1 MLESKERHAAPIA
14 PASTTGKPVKHRS
27 LWWLWLLIIGG
38 LGYVGYRYYQNTR
51 QQEKAAVEA
60 QSARA
65 GARSVPVVATA
76 AQRGDMPVYLR
87 GLGSVTPFN
96 SVSVKSRVDGQLI
109 RVAFTEGQFV
119 KKGDLLAEIDPR
131 PFQVQLEQAQG
142 QLARDTAQLNDAQT
156 NLARYQALWNE
167 KVIAKQ
173 QLDTQAAAV
182 GQVQGTLETD
192 RANISNARL
201 QLSYARITA
210 PLSGRIGLRQVD
222 VGNMVHASDPNG
234 LAVIAQLEPIAVL
247 FNIPADNL
255 PPVLR
260 KLRAGARLLVEAYDR
275 DDRNRIAT
283 GYLLTVDNQIDATTG
298 TSRLK
303 AVFPNTDSAL
313 FPNQFVNCRLQMDAK
328 KGVVVVPVPAVQRG
342 PQGSFVYVVTPEKK
356 ASVRV
361 VTVGISEGNQLEI
374 AQGLQPGELVVTD
387 GQDKLQEGMKVD
399 TRSGQ
404 GVPGGGGG
412 RPSGGGKGPGQT
424 RGAGRRPAA

>member
-1 MLESKERHAAPIA
+1 
-14 PASTTGKPVKHRS
+14 
-27 LWWLWLLIIGG
+27 
-38 LGYVGYRYYQNTR
+38 
-51 QQEKAAVEA
+51 
-60 QSARA
+60 
-65 GARSVPVVATA
+65 
-76 AQRGDMPVYLR
+76 MPVYLR

-109 RVAFTEGQFV
+109 RIAFNEGQFV

-142 QLARDTAQLNDAQT
+142 QLAGHTAQLNDAQA

-173 QLDTQAAAV
+173 QLDTQAASV
-182 GQVQGTLETD
+182 GQFQGALETD
-192 RANISNARL
+192 RATISNARL
-201 QLSYARITA
+201 QLSYSRITA
-210 PLSGRIGLRQVD
+210 PLSGRIGLRLVD

-234 LAVIAQLEPIAVL
+234 LVVIAQLEPIAVL

-260 KLRAGARLLVEAYDR
+260 KLRSGSRLLVDAYDR
-275 DDRNRIAT
+275 DDRNRIAS
-283 GYLLTVDNQIDATTG
+283 GYLETVDNQIDATTG

-328 KGVVVVPVPAVQRG
+328 RGVVIIPVPALQRG
-342 PQGSFVYVVTPEKK
+342 PQGSFVYVVTDNR
-356 ASVRV
+356 ATVRV
-361 VTVGISEGNQLEI
+361 VAVGITEGNLVEI
-374 AQGLQPGELVVTD
+374 NQGLQAGDLIVTD
-387 GQDKLQEGMKVD
+387 GQDKLQEGAKVD
-399 TRSGQ
+399 TRAGQ
-404 GVPGGGGG
+404 GGGTGSPGGG
-412 RPSGGGKGPGQT
+412 RPGPGQK